1 MKLIKTPIDLKLL
14 LTAIILLLSIII
26 IADNLYDWRDF
37 RYEQLQKD
45 SQALYQQTDNLAKN
59 LAAINNMT
67 RDAALIKQIN
77 AVLQVNGFPQYMRTI
92 PDTTKKVTGDGQ

>member
-37 RYEQLQKD
+37 HYEKLQD
-45 SQALYQQTDNLAKN
+45 DTRVLYRQADNLAKN
-59 LAAINNMT
+59 LAIVNN
-67 RDAALIKQIN
+67 ALEGITWIEQIN
-77 AVLQVNGFPQYMRTI
+77 GVLRMNGFPQYMRTI